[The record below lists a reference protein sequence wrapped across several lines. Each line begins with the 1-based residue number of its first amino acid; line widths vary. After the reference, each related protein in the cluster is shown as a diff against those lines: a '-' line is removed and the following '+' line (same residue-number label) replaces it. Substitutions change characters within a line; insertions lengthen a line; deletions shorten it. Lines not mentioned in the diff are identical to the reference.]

1 MDDDV
6 QEAINDL
13 KDQIAGVLD
22 KINSLSAQLD
32 QATQDT
38 KEKLDAQ
45 AQTNDATT
53 QRFQVLERYVHDFA
67 QSLQNWP
74 PVVLGNDTNPGVK
87 FAIPAPPF

>member
-22 KINSLSAQLD
+22 KINSLSSQLD
-32 QATQDT
+32 QATQDI
-38 KEKLDAQ
+38 KAKLDAQ

-53 QRFQVLERYVHDFA
+53 QRFQVLERYVRDFA
-67 QSLQNWP
+67 GAIQNWP
-74 PVVLGNDTNPGVK
+74 PIVVGSDGNPGVK
-87 FAIPAPPF
+87 FPIPGPTF